1 MRIIAKSTLR
11 DFWETYP
18 DAETS
23 LRYWFEQIGKQDWQS
38 PNEVINAFNG
48 ADTVGNGRIV
58 FNIGGNKYRLVAAF
72 DYEFK
77 VCWVKFIF
85 GLDGIGSFGVF
96 WVQPKT

>member
-1 MRIIAKSTLR
+1 M
-11 DFWETYP
+11 YP
-18 DAETS
+18 DAETA

-38 PNEVINAFNG
+38 PNEVISAFKG

-77 VCWVKFIF
+77 VCWIKFTGTHKSYHKTDVKAIQ
-85 GLDGIGSFGVF
+85 L
-96 WVQPKT
+96 